1 MDAAALAWIDGRV
14 RLRAEVGV
22 PVDDSAY
29 AEGRGCYSTALI
41 TGGAPRF
48 AERHVRRL
56 ERGARALELG
66 KLDTRQVLHALG
78 DLAAAAF
85 PDGEGIVRV
94 QVSRGPDGLA
104 RVVGIPRELGDEPRI
119 WSVVTAPIPHEGPI
133 LVGGHK
139 LTNRLV
145 QSLALQAAREAG
157 AREALLFDREGLLV
171 EGGGSN
177 VVVVA
182 ADGALVTPPLSRGAV
197 AGIARE
203 VLSDR
208 VPDLG
213 ERDLR
218 YEDLRRAQAVMCTNA
233 VRGARPVGFRPG
245 RGHRAAA
252 RRTRRERGALR
263 PAALERR
270 RAREG
275 AGLVDALPAR
285 RRDG

>member
-1 MDAAALAWIDGRV
+1 MDAGALAWIDGCV
-14 RLRAEVGV
+14 RLRTEVGV

-29 AEGRGCYSTALI
+29 AEGRGCYSTARI
-41 TGGAPRF
+41 AAGAAVF

-56 ERGARALELG
+56 ERGARALDLG
-66 KLDTRQVLHALG
+66 KLDARQVLHALG

-94 QVSRGPDGLA
+94 QISRGADGRA
-104 RVVGIPRELGDEPRI
+104 RVVGIPRELGDEPRV
-119 WSVVTAPIPHEGPI
+119 WSVITAPIPHEGPI
-133 LVGGHK
+133 LAGGHK

-145 QSLALQAAREAG
+145 HSLAHQAAREAG
-157 AREALLFDREGLLV
+157 AREALLFDRDGWLV

-182 ADGALVTPPLSRGAV
+182 ADGALVTPPISRGAV

-208 VPDLG
+208 VPDLV

-218 YEDLRRAQAVMCTNA
+218 HQDLRRAQAVMCTNA
-233 VRGARPVGFRPG
+233 VRGARPVGQLDGASLSGTDHPWV
-245 RGHRAAA
+245 
-252 RRTRRERGALR
+252 ERLDQV
-263 PAALERR
+263 L
-270 RAREG
+270 ARE
-275 AGLVDALPAR
+275 P
-285 RRDG
+285 